1 MDRSGTQSTS
11 RKTATTSDIVLR
23 EGPQARLLF
32 RPEIVDNT
40 GRPEAAVRGRFLY
53 QKKKRNDQWIEFDRL
68 HLPSIKADEGYQLV
82 IHSSE
87 LYTLLTDLRKV
98 YKLANA

>member
-1 MDRSGTQSTS
+1 MDRIETQSTS

-23 EGPQARLLF
+23 EGPQTKLLF

-53 QKKKRNDQWIEFDRL
+53 QKKAQGPMDRVRPIAP
-68 HLPSIKADEGYQLV
+68 HLSQG
-82 IHSSE
+82 
-87 LYTLLTDLRKV
+87 R
-98 YKLANA
+98 